1 MISTVESFSESKINK
16 TDYRQ
21 HEYFYN
27 KKCMPIVLS
36 GRYLTCTKETIR
48 FVVFFIFWNLQWTNL
63 LSELR
68 KCHPGRRDG
77 IFVSPTTQN
86 SKVMAHKSFFRTY
99 ISFSNKM
106 LRFFLKKTTP
116 KFEGH
121 WRKICDGPTGS
132 TSNDISNTNKDCWQ
146 LDLPKTARSRCVT
159 PNHLHFPNQIL
170 LICGNFSVHKKWK
183 NVWILVLETNWRE
196 ELWVQL
202 NHFSFGKK

>member
-1 MISTVESFSESKINK
+1 M
-16 TDYRQ
+16 
-21 HEYFYN
+21 
-27 KKCMPIVLS
+27 
-36 GRYLTCTKETIR
+36 
-48 FVVFFIFWNLQWTNL
+48 FFIFWNLQWTFL
-63 LSELR
+63 LSEIQSY
-68 KCHPGRRDG
+68 HPGRRDG
-77 IFVSPTTQN
+77 MTVSPTAQN
-86 SKVMAHKSFFRTY
+86 SKILAHKSFFRNN

-121 WRKICDGPTGS
+121 WRKICDCPTGS

-146 LDLPKTARSRCVT
+146 LDLPKTARSRCIT
-159 PNHLHFPNQIL
+159 PNHLHFPNKIL